1 MVELS
6 QSQDDEVGDGTTGV
20 VGIQIFIIHCC
31 LRFGFGIEQV
41 LETFGWLSVSFKI
54 VYIAVNVNIK

>member
-31 LRFGFGIEQV
+31 LRFSIEQV
-41 LETFGWLSVSFKI
+41 LETFGWLSVSLKI